1 MGLLMREIIVEN
13 MGKRGGGEGREKKGE
28 IEIGVIEAR

>member
-1 MGLLMREIIVEN
+1 MGLLMREIICRKY
-13 MGKRGGGEGREKKGE
+13 GKKRWRGGKKGE